1 MKEYAIDG
9 IKYGMDSEF
18 WKCFYVFDYKKH
30 FLSCDPKRTIE
41 DYIKQL
47 ENELKHFMEPENM
60 EWNDS
65 DKWIVKHSK
74 ESLLAQIE
82 GLKKA
87 IEELKTENSK

>member
-9 IKYGMDSEF
+9 VKYGMDSEF

-60 EWNDS
+60 EWIN
-65 DKWIVKHSK
+65 KNK
-74 ESLLAQIE
+74 ESLIE

-87 IEELKTENSK
+87 IKELKTEDSK

>member
-1 MKEYAIDG
+1 
-9 IKYGMDSEF
+9 MDSEF

-30 FLSCDPKRTIE
+30 FLSCDPKKTIE

-60 EWNDS
+60 ECIN
-65 DKWIVKHSK
+65 KNK
-74 ESLLAQIE
+74 ESLIE

-87 IEELKTENSK
+87 IKELKTEDSK

>member
-1 MKEYAIDG
+1 MKEYVIDG

-60 EWNDS
+60 EWINKKDDS
-65 DKWIVKHSK
+65 DKWIVKP
-74 ESLLAQIE
+74 LLAQIE

-87 IEELKTENSK
+87 IEELKTEDSK

>member
-60 EWNDS
+60 EWIN
-65 DKWIVKHSK
+65 KNK
-74 ESLLAQIE
+74 ESLIE

-87 IEELKTENSK
+87 IKELKTEDSK

>member
-30 FLSCDPKRTIE
+30 FLSCDPKKTIE

-60 EWNDS
+60 EWIN
-65 DKWIVKHSK
+65 KNK
-74 ESLLAQIE
+74 ESLIE

-87 IEELKTENSK
+87 IKELKTEDSK